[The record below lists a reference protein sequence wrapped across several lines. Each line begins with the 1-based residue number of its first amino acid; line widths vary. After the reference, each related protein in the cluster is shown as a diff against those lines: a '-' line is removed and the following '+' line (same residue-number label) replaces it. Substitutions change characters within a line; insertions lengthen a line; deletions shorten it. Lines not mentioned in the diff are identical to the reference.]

1 MKTDTLAL
9 PTTRSRVEDFLALT
23 KPRLN
28 SLVLATT
35 GVGYYLG
42 STAGLDLLAA
52 LHTVMGTGLVAGG
65 AAAFNQLAERDLD
78 EVMDRT
84 RWRPIPAGRVQASEA
99 GAFAVILTIAGLTQ
113 LALGTNRLAATIAL
127 VTLVS
132 YAAIY
137 TPLKRRTHWATVVG
151 AFPGALPPVIGWVAA
166 RGTLTAEAW
175 ALFGIVFVW
184 QLPHFYALAWLY
196 REDFRRAQVPL
207 IAVLD
212 NDGRSTARHILGYT
226 VLLLPVSLTPAF
238 VGLTGLPYLI
248 GASAL
253 GVAFFILAARFA
265 GHRTTE
271 RARSLFLGSLLYLP
285 LLWGLLVVH
294 RAL

>member
-1 MKTDTLAL
+1 MKTDALAL

-28 SLVLATT
+28 SLVLVTT

-42 STAGLDLLAA
+42 SSAGLDLLAA
-52 LHTVMGTGLVAGG
+52 LHAVMGTGLVAGG
-65 AAAFNQLAERDLD
+65 AAAFNQLAEHDLD

-84 RWRPIPAGRVQASEA
+84 RWRPIPAGRVQATEA
-99 GAFAVILTIAGLTQ
+99 GAVAVILTIAGLTQ

-137 TPLKRRTHWATVVG
+137 TPLKRRTPWATVVG

-184 QLPHFYALAWLY
+184 QLPHFYALSWLY
-196 REDFRRAQVPL
+196 REDFRRAKLPL
-207 IAVLD
+207 LAVLD
-212 NDGRSTARHILGYT
+212 SDGRSTARHILGYT

-238 VGLTGLPYLI
+238 VGLAGLSYLI

-265 GHRTTE
+265 GHRTAE

>member
-238 VGLTGLPYLI
+238 VGLTGLSYLI

>member
-1 MKTDTLAL
+1 
-9 PTTRSRVEDFLALT
+9 
-23 KPRLN
+23 
-28 SLVLATT
+28 
-35 GVGYYLG
+35 
-42 STAGLDLLAA
+42 
-52 LHTVMGTGLVAGG
+52 
-65 AAAFNQLAERDLD
+65 
-78 EVMDRT
+78 
-84 RWRPIPAGRVQASEA
+84 
-99 GAFAVILTIAGLTQ
+99 
-113 LALGTNRLAATIAL
+113 
-127 VTLVS
+127 
-132 YAAIY
+132 
-137 TPLKRRTHWATVVG
+137 
-151 AFPGALPPVIGWVAA
+151 
-166 RGTLTAEAW
+166 
-175 ALFGIVFVW
+175 VFVW

-238 VGLTGLPYLI
+238 VGLTGLSYLI

>member
-9 PTTRSRVEDFLALT
+9 PTTRSRAEDFLALT

-238 VGLTGLPYLI
+238 VGLTGLSYLI